1 MRSKI
6 IVLAVPILALSAYMM
21 FASQGL
27 GPDLIPILPGEVE
40 VDSNNHYT
48 QTGYHYFYVNARW
61 YFASSRGGQR
71 HELPRSRWPQL
82 THQQGWDRPVL
93 IGRLVDKKPEGS
105 SLNQPGDAPPV
116 AARLVQLKSPQ

>member
-40 VDSNNHYT
+40 VDSKGHL
-48 QTGYHYFYVNARW
+48 HI
-61 YFASSRGGQR
+61 
-71 HELPRSRWPQL
+71 PRVDTVVDAGLIVHP
-82 THQQGWDRPVL
+82 DRV
-93 IGRLVDKKPEGS
+93 RAQFEG
-105 SLNQPGDAPPV
+105 
-116 AARLVQLKSPQ
+116 AATFGATTEGTRAI